1 MMLAPALAVTFQ
13 YDMTG
18 AGTAA
23 AVGSGGVPV
32 LALAERATVAAVA
45 CALAAARAR
54 SVSGSS
60 WSIWLPAG
68 SGRLGG
74 RRGVEGGGWPAVG
87 VRLRLRDGDRPV
99 ASGHITRV
107 VVDAAAFLA
116 MRAPIRDRQV
126 SEVRVVAEPAVGARP
141 TGLPLDCRLRPPP
154 SGVPAARLL
163 GVPGSRS
170 RTLVGC

>member
-1 MMLAPALAVTFQ
+1 MMLAPGLAVTFQ
-13 YDMTG
+13 YNMTG

-23 AVGSGGVPV
+23 AVGSGGVPVLITPPV

-45 CALAAARAR
+45 CALAAARPR

-74 RRGVEGGGWPAVG
+74 RRGVGGGGWPAVG
-87 VRLRLRDGDRPV
+87 VRLRLRDGNRPV

-141 TGLPLDCRLRPPP
+141 TG
-154 SGVPAARLL
+154 STA
-163 GVPGSRS
+163 
-170 RTLVGC
+170 